1 MLTDDMMYEAILA
14 KDTAYEGSFVTAV
27 KTTGIF
33 CRPTCTARK
42 PKRENVEFFKTTKEA
57 LARGYRPC
65 KVCRPME
72 QVGEVPGNIAAV
84 LQAVQ
89 TDPSRKLKDGDLL
102 HMGVEPSFIRRW
114 FLRHHGI
121 TFQAYQ
127 RMYRINTAFH
137 KLQEG
142 GQVTSAAFDAGF
154 ESLSG
159 FNHSFKSIFGVSPK
173 NSRNAGVV
181 QLGRLETPLGPM
193 IACAAKEGIC
203 LLEFADRKMLET
215 ELKDISRLLNAV
227 IVPGDSPHID
237 LLRAELKAYFEGSRK
252 VFTVPL
258 HMPGTAFQQKVW
270 KALCEV
276 PYAHTSSYKR
286 QAEVLGITS
295 SIRAV
300 AHANGMNR
308 ISILVPCHRVLG
320 SDGSLTGYGGGL
332 HRKQWLL
339 EHERNHSAA

>member
-1 MLTDDMMYEAILA
+1 MLTDDIMYEAILA
-14 KDTAYEGSFVTAV
+14 KDIAYEGSFVTAV

-42 PKRENVEFFKTTKEA
+42 PKRENVVFYKTIKEA
-57 LARGYRPC
+57 LTHGYRPC
-65 KVCRPME
+65 KVCRPLE
-72 QVGEVPGNIAAV
+72 QIGEVPAGIAAV

-89 TDPSRKLKDGDLL
+89 ADPSRKLKDEDLR
-102 HMGVEPSFIRRW
+102 HMGVEPSLIRRW
-114 FLRHHGI
+114 FLRHHSI

-137 KLQEG
+137 KIQEG
-142 GQVTSAAFDAGF
+142 AGVTSAAFDAGF

-159 FNHSFKSIFGVSPK
+159 FTQSFKSVFGVSPGK
-173 NSRNAGVV
+173 SKVAGII
-181 QLGRLETPLGPM
+181 QLSRLETPLGPM
-193 IACAAKEGIC
+193 IACAVSEGIC

-215 ELKDISRLLNAV
+215 ELKDISRLLRAT
-227 IVPGDSPHID
+227 IVPGDSPHFDI
-237 LLRAELKAYFEGSRK
+237 LRKELKAYFEGKLK
-252 VFTVPL
+252 VFTVAL
-258 HMPGTAFQQKVW
+258 SMPGTVFQQKIW
-270 KALCEV
+270 HALREV
-276 PYAHTSSYKR
+276 PYGHTSTYKR
-286 QAEVLGITS
+286 QAGVLGITS

-308 ISILVPCHRVLG
+308 ISIIVPCHRVLG

-339 EHERNHSAA
+339 EHERNHS

>member
-1 MLTDDMMYEAILA
+1 MLTDDIMYEAIIA
-14 KDTAYEGSFVTAV
+14 KDVSYEGSFVTAV

-42 PKRENVEFFKTTKEA
+42 PKRENVEFFKTVKEA
-57 LARGYRPC
+57 MARGYRPC

-72 QVGEVPGNIAAV
+72 QKGETPEVISGV
-84 LQAVQ
+84 LQALQ
-89 TDPSRKLKDGDLL
+89 ADPSRKLRDGDLVE
-102 HMGVEPSFIRRW
+102 MGVEPSFIRRW
-114 FLRHHGI
+114 FLKNHGI

-137 KLQEG
+137 KIQEG
-142 GQVTSAAFDAGF
+142 EQVTSAAFDAGF

-159 FNHSFKSIFGVSPK
+159 FNHSFKSVFGVSP
-173 NSRNAGVV
+173 RNNKASGIIN
-181 QLGRLETPLGPM
+181 LTRLETPLGPM
-193 IACAAKEGIC
+193 VACAVKDGIC

-215 ELKDISRLLNAV
+215 ELKDLTRLLNAV
-227 IVPGDSPHID
+227 IMQGDHPHFEV
-237 LLRAELKAYFEGSRK
+237 LRRELKEYFDGTRS
-252 VFTVPL
+252 VFTVSL
-258 HMPGTAFQQKVW
+258 CMPGTAFQQQVW
-270 KALCEV
+270 NALLDV
-276 PYAHTSSYKR
+276 PYGGSSSYKR
-286 QAEVLGITS
+286 QADTLGIPS

-339 EHERNHSAA
+339 DHEKNHS